1 MERLTPMKAMERMT
15 RSDVKVG
22 ELISEYRNLELQQE
36 KIQNDIS
43 GLMGFYCLVGSECLI
58 LTEKQDGMK
67 KGIKFMSGGQKYQSW
82 EAVIKG
88 IEVEFYEP
96 ISD

>member
-1 MERLTPMKAMERMT
+1 MT

-22 ELISEYRNLELQQE
+22 ELISEYRNLESQQE
-36 KIQNDIS
+36 KIRDDIS
-43 GLMGFYCLVGSECLI
+43 GLMGSYCVVGSECLI

-88 IEVEFYEP
+88 IKVEFYEP
-96 ISD
+96 ISDQ